1 MVRMSRILLT
11 IMLIFVAGE
20 SFAAKLD
27 QFVDPMRPLHY
38 QTSLS
43 QQAKAEGVTTK
54 DWTLTAVLISAERS
68 VAVINGKT
76 LQQGETIGGYRLVK
90 IMPDKVLLK
99 NGQRKLVLRR
109 TGTGLKKMS
118 PSRDIEKGS
127 KP

>member
-1 MVRMSRILLT
+1 MVRMSGLVLT
-11 IMLIFVAGE
+11 VFLIFMAGE
-20 SFAAKLD
+20 SFAVKLD

-38 QTSLS
+38 QTSS
-43 QQAKAEGVTTK
+43 SRQAKAEGVLIK
-54 DWTLTAVLISAERS
+54 AWTLTAVLISAERS

-76 LQQGETIGGYRLVK
+76 MQQGEIIGGYRLVQ

-109 TGTGLKKMS
+109 TGTGLKKIS
-118 PSRDIEKGS
+118 PGKDIKKGS